1 VPVNVSLALAFAAG
15 LLSFA
20 SPCVLALVPV
30 YLAFLGE
37 GAGAVTIAGGGTASV
52 TGIWRGPLLAEAG
65 LFVIG
70 FSTVFVALG
79 VSFGL
84 LGQALLNVYD
94 LRPWAGIAVIGIGL
108 LTTGLFGPIMDRVW
122 RIRVRTD
129 ILPVARTSRAVAL
142 GALVGIGWSPC
153 IGPVLGAILTMGA
166 SAQDAWVATLL
177 LVAYSVGLAVPFL
190 AAAIALPRIRPLFD
204 VLRRHH
210 RALQVISGLFIM
222 GIGVLILTNAFSR
235 MAGFFTII

>member
-1 VPVNVSLALAFAAG
+1 MNVSLALAFAAG

-37 GAGAVTIAGGGTASV
+37 GAGAVAISGPGTASAAG
-52 TGIWRGPLLAEAG
+52 TWRGPLVGEAI

-70 FSTVFVALG
+70 FSIVFVALG
-79 VSFGL
+79 VSVGL
-84 LGQALLNVYD
+84 LGLALLNVYD
-94 LRPWAGIAVIGIGL
+94 LHTAAGIAVIVIGL

-122 RIRVRTD
+122 AIRVRTD
-129 ILPVARTSRAVAL
+129 VLPVARTSRAVAL

-166 SAQDAWVATLL
+166 SAQDAWLATLL
-177 LVAYSVGLAVPFL
+177 LVAYSAGLAVPFL
-190 AAAIALPRIRPLFD
+190 AAAVALPRIRPLFD

-210 RALQVISGLFIM
+210 RALQVVSGLFIV
-222 GIGVLILTNAFSR
+222 GVGVLILANAFSR
-235 MAGFFTII
+235 MAGLFTFI

>member
-1 VPVNVSLALAFAAG
+1 MNVSLALAFAAG

-20 SPCVLALVPV
+20 SPCVLALVPI

-37 GAGAVTIAGGGTASV
+37 GAGAVAVSGPGTASV
-52 TGIWRGPLLAEAG
+52 VGTWRGPLLGEAV

-70 FSTVFVALG
+70 FSTVFIALG

-84 LGQALLNVYD
+84 FGLALLNVYD
-94 LRPWAGIAVIGIGL
+94 LRPWAGVVVIGIGL

-122 RIRVRTD
+122 RIKVRTD
-129 ILPVARTSRAVAL
+129 VLPAARTSRAVAL

-166 SAQDAWVATLL
+166 SAQDAGLATLL
-177 LVAYSVGLAVPFL
+177 LVAYSAGLALPFL
-190 AAAIALPRIRPLFD
+190 AAAVALPRVRPLFD
-204 VLRRHH
+204 LLRRHH

-222 GIGVLILTNAFSR
+222 AVGVLILADAFSR
-235 MAGFFTII
+235 MAGLFTLI

>member
-1 VPVNVSLALAFAAG
+1 MNVSLALAFAAG

-37 GAGAVTIAGGGTASV
+37 GAGAVRISGAGTASV
-52 TGIWRGPLLAEAG
+52 TGAWRGPLVGEAV

-70 FSTVFVALG
+70 FSIVFVALG
-79 VSFGL
+79 VSVGL
-84 LGQALLNVYD
+84 LGLALLNVYD
-94 LRPWAGIAVIGIGL
+94 LHTAAGIAVIIIGL

-129 ILPVARTSRAVAL
+129 ALPVARTSRAVAL

-166 SAQDAWVATLL
+166 SAQDAWLATLL
-177 LVAYSVGLAVPFL
+177 LVAYSAGLALPFL
-190 AAAIALPRIRPLFD
+190 AAAVALPRVRPLFD
-204 VLRRHH
+204 LLRRHH
-210 RALQVISGLFIM
+210 RALQVISGVFIM
-222 GIGVLILTNAFSR
+222 AVGVLILADAFSR
-235 MAGFFTII
+235 MAGLFTLI

>member
-1 VPVNVSLALAFAAG
+1 MNVSLALAFAAG

-37 GAGAVTIAGGGTASV
+37 GAGAVAIGGPSAV
-52 TGIWRGPLLAEAG
+52 ATGIWRGPLIGEAL

-84 LGQALLNVYD
+84 FGLALLNVYD
-94 LRPWAGIAVIGIGL
+94 LRPWAGIAVIAIGV
-108 LTTGLFGPIMDRVW
+108 LTTGLFGPIMDRVG

-129 ILPVARTSRAVAL
+129 ALPVARTSRAVTL

-166 SAQDAWVATLL
+166 SAQDAGLATLL
-177 LVAYSVGLAVPFL
+177 LVAYSAGLALPFL

-204 VLRRHH
+204 LLRRQH
-210 RALQVISGLFIM
+210 RALQVVSGLFIV

-235 MAGFFTII
+235 MASFFTFM

>member
-1 VPVNVSLALAFAAG
+1 MNVSLALAFAAG

-37 GAGAVTIAGGGTASV
+37 GAGGVVIGGAGAGAVPGL
-52 TGIWRGPLLAEAG
+52 WRGPLIGEAA

-79 VSFGL
+79 ASVGL
-84 LGQALLNVYD
+84 LGQALLSTYD
-94 LRPWAGIAVIGIGL
+94 LHAWAGIAVIGIGL
-108 LTTGLFGPIMDRVW
+108 LTTGLFGPIMDRFW

-129 ILPVARTSRAVAL
+129 VLPVARTSRAVAL

-166 SAQDAWVATLL
+166 SAQDAWVAVLL
-177 LVAYSVGLAVPFL
+177 LVAYSAGLALPFL

-204 VLRRHH
+204 LLRRHH
-210 RALQVISGLFIM
+210 RALQVLSGLFIM